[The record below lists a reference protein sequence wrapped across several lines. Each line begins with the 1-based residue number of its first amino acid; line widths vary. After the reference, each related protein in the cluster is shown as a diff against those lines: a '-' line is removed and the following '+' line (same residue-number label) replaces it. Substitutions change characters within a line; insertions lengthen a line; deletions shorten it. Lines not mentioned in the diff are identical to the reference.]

1 MTGRHA
7 LTYIL
12 NILDGINSTEK
23 VTHLIQKANLDHRT
37 AIYHLEVFED
47 WGFIE
52 KHLDF
57 FRLTDKGR
65 VLLTILISNQP
76 QKSTKV
82 K

>member
-7 LTYIL
+7 LTYIHD
-12 NILDGINSTEK
+12 ILDGINSTEK
-23 VTHLIQKANLDHRT
+23 VTHLIQRANLDHRT

-47 WGFIE
+47 WKLIE

-57 FRLTDKGR
+57 FRLTIKGR
-65 VLLTILISNQP
+65 ELLDILVSSKP
-76 QKSTKV
+76 LKTEAK